1 MKKWSK
7 YTFVYISEW
16 YFMKAVSVIKQYKIF
31 TKMIHKFE
39 IFFHE
44 YFWNHLGKAMLAKF
58 KKNKKPL
65 M

>member
-1 MKKWSK
+1 
-7 YTFVYISEW
+7 
-16 YFMKAVSVIKQYKIF
+16 MKAVSVIKQYKIF

-44 YFWNHLGKAMLAKF
+44 YFWNHLGKAMSAKF